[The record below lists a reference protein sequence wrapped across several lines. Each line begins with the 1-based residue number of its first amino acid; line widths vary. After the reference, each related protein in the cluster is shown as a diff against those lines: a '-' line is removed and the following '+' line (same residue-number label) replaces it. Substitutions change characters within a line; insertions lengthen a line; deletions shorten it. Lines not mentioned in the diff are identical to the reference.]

1 MKAPEHFQIFFC
13 PIGFHYDKVKELLLG
28 AELQLKRAIYGEN
41 TLTQN

>member
-1 MKAPEHFQIFFC
+1 MKAPEHFQTFFC

-28 AELQLKRAIYGEN
+28 AVLQLKRDIYGEN